1 MRVHAALLS
10 GALLLGMPC
19 NAAAA
24 AGVPPDVQFTVPLE
38 FQGEWN
44 KDVRRCGAG
53 ADDSRLRITAT
64 TVRFYES
71 GGPIKVVVRRGA
83 REIMFIVELSG
94 EGETWLD
101 AQRLILSAD
110 GSSVTAP
117 SDAGPALVRRRC
129 PRK

>member
-1 MRVHAALLS
+1 M
-10 GALLLGMPC
+10 
-19 NAAAA
+19 
-24 AGVPPDVQFTVPLE
+24 PLE

-71 GGPIKVVVRRGA
+71 GGPVKVVVRRA
-83 REIMFIVELSG
+83 REVMFIVELSG

-110 GSSVTAP
+110 GSALTAP
-117 SDAGPALVRRRC
+117 SDTGPELVRHRC